1 MWNFIIKQKRM
12 SSSEKQ
18 QYQKDL
24 LRGLELAEYRMLREK
39 AMHNETIIQG
49 DGKGGWREVSAREL
63 FVRLY
68 NEPVP
73 TF

>member
-1 MWNFIIKQKRM
+1 MQ
-12 SSSEKQ
+12 
-18 QYQKDL
+18 DL
-24 LRGLELAEYRMLREK
+24 VRGLELAEYRMLRDK

-49 DGKGGWREVSAREL
+49 DGKGGWREVSAREV
-63 FVRLY
+63 FVELY